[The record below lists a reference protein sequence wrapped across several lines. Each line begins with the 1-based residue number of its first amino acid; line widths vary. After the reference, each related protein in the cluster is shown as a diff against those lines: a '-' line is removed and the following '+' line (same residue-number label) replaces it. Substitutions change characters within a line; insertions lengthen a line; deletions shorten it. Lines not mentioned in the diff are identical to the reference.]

1 MFLLNADL
9 DEPYV
14 PFVSGRHAAD
24 RAHEVRRSERKSGR
38 ARRTIGRA
46 IIRAGQAFAGS
57 ER

>member
-1 MFLLNADL
+1 MFLLNTEL

-46 IIRAGQAFAGS
+46 LIRAGQAVSGQP
-57 ER
+57 R